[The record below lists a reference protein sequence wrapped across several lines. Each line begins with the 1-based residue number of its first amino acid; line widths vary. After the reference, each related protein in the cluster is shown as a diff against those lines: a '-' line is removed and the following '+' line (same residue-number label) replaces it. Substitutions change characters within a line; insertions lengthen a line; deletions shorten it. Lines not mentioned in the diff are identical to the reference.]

1 MYFALYIGYINK
13 IQKHVPPYNISHI
26 SLIYLIFSKALK
38 IPTTGIKAIVLIADK
53 MEGNMSHVVIPL
65 FDGESYDLWAV
76 RMQAYLEGLDVW
88 EVVEEDDV
96 PLSENLT
103 VA

>member
-1 MYFALYIGYINK
+1 M
-13 IQKHVPPYNISHI
+13 VSR
-26 SLIYLIFSKALK
+26 
-38 IPTTGIKAIVLIADK
+38 AIVLTADR
-53 MEGNMSHVVIPL
+53 MERNMSHVVIPL

-76 RMQAYLEGLDVW
+76 RMQIYLDGLNLW
-88 EVVEEDDV
+88 EVMEKDDV

>member
-1 MYFALYIGYINK
+1 
-13 IQKHVPPYNISHI
+13 
-26 SLIYLIFSKALK
+26 
-38 IPTTGIKAIVLIADK
+38 
-53 MEGNMSHVVIPL
+53 MSHVVIPL

-76 RMQAYLEGLDVW
+76 RMQIYLDGLNLW
-88 EVVEEDDV
+88 EVMEKDDV